1 MAWWSRTGGLQQ
13 QDEPKKSVPKGIWT
27 KCDKCAATLY
37 GPELGENA
45 GVCMHC
51 GHHLRLPTEARI
63 ALMLDDDS
71 FAERDQG
78 LEASDPLGFRVDGKR
93 YRDQIKATI
102 KKVGPTDAFRCGSAT
117 IGGFPVEVGFFVF
130 EFMGGSMGSV
140 VGEKI
145 TRQFERAIE
154 RRVPAV
160 LFSASGGAR
169 MQEGVLSLMQMAKT
183 SAARSRMREA
193 KVPYI
198 SVLLHP
204 TTGGVAASVAMLGD
218 VIVAEPDALIGF
230 AGPRV
235 IEQTIRQQ
243 LPPGF
248 QRSEFLLEHGMVDM
262 VVPRKELKLTIARML
277 GWFSGQGM
285 PASARAGSQGEADA
299 APDGDR
305 GGAVSG
311 NGTAGN
317 GAHPEPPSADDIE
330 AEAEELEDEGA

>member
-1 MAWWSRTGGLQQ
+1 MDAFAIAGLQDHAASRYQSPDMAWWSRTGGLQQ

-63 ALMLDDDS
+63 ALMLDPDS
-71 FAERDQG
+71 FTERDRG

-93 YRDQIKATI
+93 YRDQLKATI
-102 KKVGPTDAFRCGSAT
+102 KKVGDSDAYRGGSAT

-160 LFSASGGAR
+160 VFSASGGAR

-183 SAARSRMREA
+183 SAARSKMRRGRRCGR
-193 KVPYI
+193 PR
-198 SVLLHP
+198 SP
-204 TTGGVAASVAMLGD
+204 TSPCCSTRPPAAS
-218 VIVAEPDALIGF
+218 P
-230 AGPRV
+230 PRW
-235 IEQTIRQQ
+235 RC
-243 LPPGF
+243 
-248 QRSEFLLEHGMVDM
+248 
-262 VVPRKELKLTIARML
+262 
-277 GWFSGQGM
+277 
-285 PASARAGSQGEADA
+285 SA
-299 APDGDR
+299 
-305 GGAVSG
+305 
-311 NGTAGN
+311 T
-317 GAHPEPPSADDIE
+317 
-330 AEAEELEDEGA
+330 